1 MPAGPV
7 ASSPFARANDRGP
20 PMRWSNVF
28 VIFQREVRDLIRDRR
43 TLFMIFVLPILLYPL
58 LGIGIIQLQVAF
70 EHKPKTVVVVG
81 PEHLPSDPPL
91 LNAHRSGF
99 DASLLESLETGR
111 LLVSVEPA
119 RGAWL
124 DPEIRGRAIQE
135 HAADAVVTI
144 PSDLRERLDRIE
156 SEPIPIAYDSINE
169 RSAITYVR
177 LKDVIANWKKRVV
190 ASRLT
195 RDKLPPSYTE
205 PIQIKQV
212 DVAPKGRRG
221 VNIWAR
227 LFPFLLVMMS
237 LTGAFYP
244 AVDLCAGEKE
254 RGTMETLLISPASR
268 AEIVMGKFLTIVLA
282 SMMTA
287 LLNLLSMG
295 LTGVQLAHQAGAM
308 TASHPEWLAETIAP
322 PGLLAAFWMVL
333 LLVPLSVFFSAI
345 CLALAMLARSM
356 KEGQYYMTPLY
367 LVCLPLI
374 FLTLAPGIELNLF
387 YSLVPVT
394 GVSLLL
400 RALILG
406 EYAVAWRFFLPVLVP
421 TLIYG
426 AIALRWA
433 IDQIERE
440 DVLFREAE
448 RFDFR
453 MWVRHLLRDKEPT
466 PNGGEAL
473 FCFALMI
480 TLEWFLMQSLA
491 TSGRASSLT
500 GLAAG
505 QVGVILAPPLAM
517 TLLLTS
523 DPRQTLRLSWP
534 RGRDLALAVALP
546 LALNPLVR
554 ELGAIVDRLFPMSVA
569 LREAFGRM
577 MGSIPNIYVGLLLLA
592 LVPAV
597 CEEFA
602 FRGFIL
608 SGLLH
613 GHRRRTAIVMSALL
627 FGFLHVL
634 ISLFQ
639 QLFNATL
646 LGIILGMLAIRSGSI
661 LPGIVFHFLNNGLA
675 VAQGSWLAEPS
686 SRPIAVW
693 LYRDLAEGHYHWWWI
708 VLSALISG
716 ALVVNLRD
724 GEPLELRP
732 GRVAGGPDEPLVAMS
747 DAR

>member
-1 MPAGPV
+1 M
-7 ASSPFARANDRGP
+7 
-20 PMRWSNVF
+20 
-28 VIFQREVRDLIRDRR
+28 
-43 TLFMIFVLPILLYPL
+43 
-58 LGIGIIQLQVAF
+58 
-70 EHKPKTVVVVG
+70 
-81 PEHLPSDPPL
+81 
-91 LNAHRSGF
+91 
-99 DASLLESLETGR
+99 
-111 LLVSVEPA
+111 LVSVEPA

-124 DPEIRGRAIQE
+124 DPEVRGRAIQE

-144 PSDLRERLDRIE
+144 PADLRERLDRIQ
-156 SEPIPIAYDSINE
+156 SEPIPIAYDSTNE
-169 RSAITYVR
+169 RSAITYLR
-177 LKDVIANWKKRVV
+177 LKDVIANWKKHVV
-190 ASRLT
+190 ASRLS

-221 VNIWAR
+221 VNVWAR

-308 TASHPEWLAETIAP
+308 AASHPERLAETIAP
-322 PGLLAAFWMVL
+322 PSLLAAFWMVL

-345 CLALAMLARSM
+345 CLALAVLARSM

-421 TLIYG
+421 TIIYG

-433 IDQIERE
+433 IDQFERE

-448 RFDFR
+448 RFDLR

-480 TLEWFLMQSLA
+480 TLAWFLMQSLA
-491 TSGRASSLT
+491 TSGLASSLA

-505 QVGVILAPPLAM
+505 QVGLILAPPLAM
-517 TLLLTS
+517 ALLLTS
-523 DPRQTLRLSWP
+523 DPAADP
-534 RGRDLALAVALP
+534 PA
-546 LALNPLVR
+546 
-554 ELGAIVDRLFPMSVA
+554 
-569 LREAFGRM
+569 
-577 MGSIPNIYVGLLLLA
+577 LLA
-592 LVPAV
+592 
-597 CEEFA
+597 
-602 FRGFIL
+602 
-608 SGLLH
+608 
-613 GHRRRTAIVMSALL
+613 
-627 FGFLHVL
+627 
-634 ISLFQ
+634 
-639 QLFNATL
+639 
-646 LGIILGMLAIRSGSI
+646 
-661 LPGIVFHFLNNGLA
+661 
-675 VAQGSWLAEPS
+675 
-686 SRPIAVW
+686 
-693 LYRDLAEGHYHWWWI
+693 
-708 VLSALISG
+708 
-716 ALVVNLRD
+716 
-724 GEPLELRP
+724 P
-732 GRVAGGPDEPLVAMS
+732 GRVPGAGRRAAAGAQSPGPRAGADRRPALPDVGGAEGGVRQDDGQHPEHLRGASSCWPWCPRSARRSPSAASSSAGSCTATAVARRS
-747 DAR
+747 

>member
-1 MPAGPV
+1 M
-7 ASSPFARANDRGP
+7 
-20 PMRWSNVF
+20 
-28 VIFQREVRDLIRDRR
+28 
-43 TLFMIFVLPILLYPL
+43 
-58 LGIGIIQLQVAF
+58 
-70 EHKPKTVVVVG
+70 
-81 PEHLPSDPPL
+81 
-91 LNAHRSGF
+91 
-99 DASLLESLETGR
+99 
-111 LLVSVEPA
+111 
-119 RGAWL
+119 
-124 DPEIRGRAIQE
+124 
-135 HAADAVVTI
+135 
-144 PSDLRERLDRIE
+144 
-156 SEPIPIAYDSINE
+156 
-169 RSAITYVR
+169 
-177 LKDVIANWKKRVV
+177 IANWKKHVV
-190 ASRLT
+190 ASRLS

-221 VNIWAR
+221 VNVWAR

-244 AVDLCAGEKE
+244 AVDICAGEKE

-308 TASHPEWLAETIAP
+308 AASHPERLAETIAP
-322 PGLLAAFWMVL
+322 PSLLAAFWMVL

-345 CLALAMLARSM
+345 CLALAVLARSM

-421 TLIYG
+421 TIIYG

-433 IDQIERE
+433 IDQFERE

-448 RFDFR
+448 RFDLR

-480 TLEWFLMQSLA
+480 TLAWFLMQSLA
-491 TSGRASSLT
+491 TSGLASSLA

-517 TLLLTS
+517 ALLLTS
-523 DPRQTLRLSWP
+523 DPRRTLRLSWP

-546 LALNPLVR
+546 LALNPLIR

-569 LREAFGRM
+569 LREAFGKM
-577 MGSIPNIYVGLLLLA
+577 MVSIPNIYVGLLLLA

-597 CEEFA
+597 CEEIA

-686 SRPIAVW
+686 SRPVAVW
-693 LYRDLAEGHYHWWWI
+693 LYRDPAEGLYHWWWI
-708 VLSALISG
+708 VLGALISG
-716 ALVVNLRD
+716 ALLVVLRE
-724 GEPLELRP
+724 GEPLEPRP
-732 GRVAGGPDEPLVAMS
+732 GRVAGGPAEPLVAMS